1 MKKFI
6 LLTGILSLMM
16 NPILTSAQNGPTP
29 NAELNVQNLKV
40 DGQTEST
47 VTLSWDEVTN
57 ATTYRVEF
65 GTSSVSTQGE
75 TYNGQ
80 PVEVESVN
88 SAIVEN
94 LSPGTEYFFSVVSF
108 SDGKAE
114 VSSQYSNEVSTTT
127 SSVNDSGWTIDKV
140 ESTEAGTIEILFS
153 EEVTLPEAPELE
165 ISVRELN
172 NPSNRLNVVSAVL
185 DENDNKKM
193 IVNTEA
199 QSPGTTYAFELSDK
213 FQNSSNES
221 LSENNRSETFT
232 GFSSSPSG
240 DSLEVSEIRSLFID
254 NNYLVELDFNADLA
268 EGYNI
273 NSFKVVESNDPANFL
288 TVQEVKTNNSDA
300 SKLLLVTDQQEA
312 IKYTVILSSIEG
324 TTGESLNDETSLVE
338 FTGQDGSVESNPEP
352 VTAVRLSNVQ
362 ISPSEGKIDVT
373 WTSGETEKGFDK
385 VKASVS
391 TDGGN
396 TFGDAVEV
404 DYATGKLVLS
414 ASTSENTKVKV
425 EALAAG
431 EVKDTQMFDLMI
443 SETGPGGL
451 LALLGASGTV
461 AGVIR
466 RKKK

>member
-324 TTGESLNDETSLVE
+324 KTGESLNDETSLVE